1 MFAFHYR
8 PLTANSKSSF
18 GKRRN
23 GGMKTNLLS
32 HRVGALILLLAPVF
46 SLSAQSV
53 GGQQPGAEKAKPEAQ
68 DPDATIKID
77 TTLVTIPVSVL
88 DRDGKYIPN
97 LAKRDFHLFEDNVEQ
112 EITGFNSIEAPF
124 HVVLLLDTSGSTNF
138 RLGDIQKAALAFI
151 DQLHPDDHVMIVSF
165 DSDIYIDAEFTS
177 DRDQLRRAIRQ
188 TRTGGWTRLY
198 DAVDLV
204 ITERLGKVQGRKAVV
219 LFTDGVDTA
228 SNLASASSTIDRVEE
243 SGVLVYPIQ
252 YDTEGSLAGP
262 WGPPRG
268 GGTPPIFRPYP
279 FPRFPRGGRRRW
291 LYDPSTTWQYPRGS
305 RHDDYLRAA
314 QYLRNLAE
322 RSGARLYRADT
333 TGNLKKA
340 CSQIA
345 EELRHQYSLS
355 YYPSNTA
362 RDGSYRRIRVRV
374 EQPNLV
380 VRARDGYRV
389 APQSP
394 TFNKST
400 PGAQAAPKSDHP

>member
-1 MFAFHYR
+1 MQGNTQRLDGNTSYTPGWPSIATR
-8 PLTANSKSSF
+8 LTSSAKS
-18 GKRRN
+18 GI
-23 GGMKTNLLS
+23 G
-32 HRVGALILLLAPVF
+32 VLILLMAPLF
-46 SLSAQSV
+46 SSFAQSG
-53 GGQQPGAEKAKPEAQ
+53 GGQQPGVEKAKPEAQ
-68 DPDATIKID
+68 DPGATIKID
-77 TTLVTIPVSVL
+77 TTLVTIPVRVL

-97 LAKRDFHLFEDNVEQ
+97 LIRRDFHLFEDNVEQ
-112 EITGFNSIEAPF
+112 NIADFNSIEAPF
-124 HVVLLLDTSGSTNF
+124 HVALLLDTSRSTSF
-138 RLGDIQKAALAFI
+138 KLGDIQKAALAFI
-151 DQLHPDDHVMIVSF
+151 DQLHPDDHVMVVSF

-228 SNLASASSTIDRVEE
+228 SSLASAASTIGRVEE
-243 SGVLVYPIQ
+243 SGALVYPIQ

-262 WGPPRG
+262 WRPMRG
-268 GGTPPIFRPYP
+268 GGMPPIFRPSP

-291 LYDPSTTWQYPRGS
+291 QSDPFTTWQSPRGA
-305 RHDDYLRAA
+305 RRDDYLRAA
-314 QYLRNLAE
+314 QYLRDLAD
-322 RSGARLYRADT
+322 RSGARLYRADS

-340 CSQIA
+340 YSQIA

-380 VRARDGYRV
+380 VRAREGYRV
-389 APQSP
+389 APQTQTS
-394 TFNKST
+394 NKST
-400 PGAQAAPKSDHP
+400 PGAQAAQKPEPP

>member
-1 MFAFHYR
+1 
-8 PLTANSKSSF
+8 
-18 GKRRN
+18 
-23 GGMKTNLLS
+23 MKTYLLS
-32 HRVGALILLLAPVF
+32 RGVGALILLLAPAF
-46 SLSAQSV
+46 LSLAQS
-53 GGQQPGAEKAKPEAQ
+53 GGGRQSAGEKAKPDAQ
-68 DPDATIKID
+68 DPGATIKID
-77 TTLVTIPVSVL
+77 TALVTIPVSVL
-88 DRDGKYIPN
+88 DHDGKYIPN
-97 LAKRDFHLFEDNVEQ
+97 LTKRDFHLFEDNVEQ
-112 EITGFNSIEAPF
+112 DIEDFNSIEAPF
-124 HVVLLLDTSGSTNF
+124 HVVLLLDTSGSTSF
-138 RLGDIQKAALAFI
+138 KLGDIQKAALAFI
-151 DQLHPDDHVMIVSF
+151 DQLHPDDRVMVVSF
-165 DSDIYIDAEFTS
+165 DSDIYIDAEFTN

-204 ITERLGKVQGRKAVV
+204 ITERLGKVRGRKAVV

-228 SNLASASSTIDRVEE
+228 SSLASAASTVGRVEE

-262 WGPPRG
+262 WGPTRG
-268 GGTPPIFRPYP
+268 GGRMPPIFRPSP

-291 LYDPSTTWQYPRGS
+291 RSGPFTAFQSPRGA

-314 QYLRNLAE
+314 QYLRDLAD

-340 CSQIA
+340 YSQIA

-374 EQPNLV
+374 ERPNLV
-380 VRARDGYRV
+380 VRAREGYRV
-389 APQSP
+389 ASQSP
-394 TFNKST
+394 TSNKST
-400 PGAQAAPKSDHP
+400 PGAQGAPTPEHP